1 MRIFTLCV
9 AVFTAVASAQG
20 PPFEADVRLV
30 RLDRL
35 LAMGAAHVAEYGRGL
50 SNVVAQEDY
59 QQIVRSDPIQGRR
72 TRADMIM
79 FDVTGDGWW
88 VPFRD
93 VFEVD
98 GRTVRERDDRLARL
112 AAVFTSDADAVAQA
126 RVISEESARFN
137 LGGFD
142 VSRTINTPMTTLA
155 FLAAANHSRSTF
167 RVDGTDV
174 IGGVSCSVVSF
185 TETRA
190 PSLIESVEGT
200 VEAGGR
206 FWIDP
211 VSGRV
216 LRAELQAVTTLIQ
229 DRGTLVR
236 GRIVTTYAEHARLGI
251 WVPVRMDE
259 HYDIVRGPVTR
270 AIDGRADYSNF
281 RRFGVTTSEQTR

>member
-20 PPFEADVRLV
+20 PPFVADVRLV

-190 PSLIESVEGT
+190 PSLIESV
-200 VEAGGR
+200 
-206 FWIDP
+206 
-211 VSGRV
+211 